1 VYYGCFFA
9 DIQQAGAREDCLP
22 LEQTGKNQTSQNQ
35 LLIINQNNPQ
45 LISHL
50 NNRTLSE
57 TKTAQTVILLLNNR
71 RQAGQKGPKASITF
85 KERVRIR
92 VNHITINADIKAVRR
107 RVQQSHENR
116 R

>member
-1 VYYGCFFA
+1 VHYGCFFA
-9 DIQQAGAREDCLP
+9 DIQQTGARKDYLP
-22 LEQTGKNQTSQNQ
+22 LEQAGKNQTSQDQ

-50 NNRTLSE
+50 NNCALSE
-57 TKTAQTVILLLNNR
+57 TKTAQTVILLLNYR

-92 VNHITINADIKAVRR
+92 VNQVTINAGIKAVRR
-107 RVQQSHENR
+107 RVQQSDENR
-116 R
+116 